1 MCGSCPGGGAG
12 SALAETIENSTA
24 IVNVPIAIAILFLY
38 IFSTPEFIRVGNAA
52 FGPHARCPIAGG
64 PVGTSSTAGRS
75 LRVGCASGR
84 LTASHNGV
92 DGLSSLS
99 LSATTSQETLHRRCR
114 RRRGRGQDG
123 NPAHPIERGHP
134 ASRLAVLVVPEP
146 RGYRRWGCMSHR
158 WRHIADRDHSCED
171 RWTLHDEPYV

>member
-1 MCGSCPGGGAG
+1 MPIAAVWISDSVTISHPVIPQSHRQNNIPSHYSACGSCPGGGAG

-24 IVNVPIAIAILFLY
+24 IVNVPIAIAILFY
-38 IFSTPEFIRVGNAA
+38 TFSQHLNSFVWGMQPLA
-52 FGPHARCPIAGG
+52 PHARCPIAGG

-99 LSATTSQETLHRRCR
+99 SALQQVRKLFTGGAVVAVVEAKTVT
-114 RRRGRGQDG
+114 
-123 NPAHPIERGHP
+123 
-134 ASRLAVLVVPEP
+134 RLTP
-146 RGYRRWGCMSHR
+146 
-158 WRHIADRDHSCED
+158 
-171 RWTLHDEPYV
+171 

>member
-52 FGPHARCPIAGG
+52 FWPPHARCPIAGG

-99 LSATTSQETLHRRCR
+99 LSATTSQGNSSQAVPSSPWSRPS
-114 RRRGRGQDG
+114 G

-134 ASRLAVLVVPEP
+134 RVPPCSSGSTGTTRVSALGLHEP
-146 RGYRRWGCMSHR
+146 QVAPHRRPRSQLRGPVD
-158 WRHIADRDHSCED
+158 AA
-171 RWTLHDEPYV
+171 

>member
-52 FGPHARCPIAGG
+52 FWPPHARCPIAGG

-99 LSATTSQETLHRRCR
+99 LSATQVRETLHRRCR

-134 ASRLAVLVVPEP
+134 RVPPCSSGSTGTTRVSALGLHEP
-146 RGYRRWGCMSHR
+146 QVAPHRRPRSQLRGPVD
-158 WRHIADRDHSCED
+158 AA
-171 RWTLHDEPYV
+171 